1 MDVNS
6 QMELRCPGSEP
17 DDVVAE
23 KYKINERTPEVIE
36 NPAPIFGA
44 RHFSP
49 KTGGLENPDLKK

>member
-1 MDVNS
+1 
-6 QMELRCPGSEP
+6 MELRCLGSEP
-17 DDVVAE
+17 DDVVVQ